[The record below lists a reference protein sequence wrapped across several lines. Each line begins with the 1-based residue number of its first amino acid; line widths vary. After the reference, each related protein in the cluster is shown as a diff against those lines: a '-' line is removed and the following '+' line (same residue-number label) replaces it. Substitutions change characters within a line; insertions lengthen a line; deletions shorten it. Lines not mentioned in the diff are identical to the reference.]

1 MYLLDKG
8 VKKKNKKKPII
19 NILYVNCSYTYFLIE
34 NYYMIGFHH
43 TVESFLFVPVEV
55 NVRW

>member
-8 VKKKNKKKPII
+8 VKKKKKKAII